1 MTRVSQTAVNP
12 ASGTRSID
20 RFGTAGSGDVMITR
34 VWRGQL
40 DALRANLAVVGQA
53 REIAER

>member
-1 MTRVSQTAVNP
+1 
-12 ASGTRSID
+12 
-20 RFGTAGSGDVMITR
+20 MITR
-34 VWRGQL
+34 VWRGQV